1 MSDNP
6 FAEPDDS
13 DRTVFIP
20 APGGRR
26 AAAPASAAATPFHGD
41 PTPAAAAPADGPAE
55 IAVGGNPLLSAA
67 APLLQLLSRM
77 RNTVTAPDSGD
88 LRERAVGGLRRFE
101 QAARTGGV
109 GVDALRP
116 AHYAL
121 CAALDDVALATP
133 WGAEGAWA
141 AKSLVSTFHQQ
152 VRSGVEF
159 FTLLK
164 RLSQSPATSL
174 PVLELM
180 YFCLSL
186 GFMGQYRLSPRGP
199 AELDQVR
206 EELYTLIMRNR
217 AAADPTLSPHG
228 RGLDAPYRPRGAEV
242 PVWVGA
248 VAGLALIGGLY
259 GWSVVDL
266 GGRSDTVLER
276 ALTAPPP
283 RMPDITRSAPVTAP
297 APPVEPGALDRLRS
311 FLKPEIDAGLVSVV
325 GSEAVPDVRI
335 NNRGVFLS
343 GSAVVQPGVHA
354 LLGRIGAA
362 LKTEPGPVTVAGYT
376 DNQPIRTIKF
386 PSNFQLSQARA
397 EAAAE
402 LISAALAQPGR
413 ITSEGRADADPIG
426 DNKTAAGREAN
437 RRIEVILRRQQ

>member
-20 APGGRR
+20 TPGGRR
-26 AAAPASAAATPFHGD
+26 AAVAPAPSVPQPVVPVYAAAP
-41 PTPAAAAPADGPAE
+41 PADGPSE
-55 IAVGGNPLLSAA
+55 IAVGGNPLLAAA

-77 RNTVTAPDSGD
+77 RNTVTVPDPGD
-88 LRERAVGGLRRFE
+88 LRERAVAGLRSFE
-101 QAARTGGV
+101 QAARGASV
-109 GVDALRP
+109 GMDQLR
-116 AHYAL
+116 ASHFAL

-141 AKSLVSTFHQQ
+141 ARSLSSTFHQQ
-152 VRSGVEF
+152 TRSGAEF
-159 FTLLK
+159 FTVLK
-164 RLSQSPATSL
+164 RLSQSPGTML

-186 GFMGQYRLSPRGP
+186 GMMGQYRLSPRGP

-206 EELYTLIMRNR
+206 EELFSVIMRHR
-217 AAADPTLSPHG
+217 PAPDPTLSPHAK
-228 RGLDAPYRPRGAEV
+228 GLDAPYRPRGAEL
-242 PVWVGA
+242 PVWVAA

-266 GGRSDTVLER
+266 GRRSDAVLER
-276 ALTAPPP
+276 AVTAPPAS
-283 RMPDITRSAPVTAP
+283 MPEIARSAPVAP
-297 APPVEPGALDRLRS
+297 LAAPVEPGALDRLRT
-311 FLKPEIDAGLVSVV
+311 FLQPEIDRGLLSVV

-335 NNRGVFLS
+335 NNRGVFAS
-343 GSAVVQPGVHA
+343 GSAVVQPAVLG

-362 LKTEPGPVTVAGYT
+362 LRTEPGPVIVAGYT
-376 DNQPIRTIKF
+376 DNQPINTVKF

-397 EAAAE
+397 DAAAAVIGAS
-402 LISAALAQPGR
+402 LGQPGR
-413 ITSEGRADADPIG
+413 ITTQGRADADPLAS
-426 DNKTAAGREAN
+426 NATPAGREAN
-437 RRIEVILRRQQ
+437 RRIEVILRRQG

>member
-13 DRTVFIP
+13 DRTVFVP
-20 APGGRR
+20 TPGGRR
-26 AAAPASAAATPFHGD
+26 TAAPVPAT
-41 PTPAAAAPADGPAE
+41 AAPQPVIAARADGPAE
-55 IAVGGNPLLSAA
+55 IAVGGNALLSAA

-77 RNTVTAPDSGD
+77 RNTVSVPDAGE
-88 LRERAVGGLRRFE
+88 LRERAVAGLRRFE
-101 QAARTGGV
+101 QLARGGGV
-109 GVDALRP
+109 SVEALRP

-141 AKSLVSTFHQQ
+141 ARSLVSTFHQQ

-164 RLSQSPATSL
+164 RLSQSPGTML

-199 AELDQVR
+199 AELDTVR
-206 EELYTLIMRNR
+206 EELYAIIMRHR
-217 AAADPTLSPHG
+217 SAPDPTLSPHP

-242 PVWVGA
+242 PIWVGA

-266 GGRSDTVLER
+266 GDRSDVVLEH
-276 ALTAPPP
+276 AQAAPPT
-283 RMPDITRSAPVTAP
+283 RMPDIMRAAPVAAP
-297 APPVEPGALDRLRS
+297 APPAEPGALDRLRA
-311 FLKPEIDAGLVSVV
+311 FLKPEIDARLVSVV
-325 GSEAVPDVRI
+325 GSESTPDIRI
-335 NNRGVFLS
+335 NNRGVFAS

-354 LLGRIGAA
+354 LLARIGEA

-376 DNQPIRTIKF
+376 DNQPIRTVKF

-397 EAAAE
+397 DAAAS
-402 LISAALAQPGR
+402 LIGASLAQPGR
-413 ITSEGRADADPIG
+413 ITTEGRADADPIA
-426 DNKTAAGREAN
+426 DNKTSAGREAN
-437 RRIEVILRRQQ
+437 RRIEVILRRQS

>member
-26 AAAPASAAATPFHGD
+26 VAAATPA
-41 PTPAAAAPADGPAE
+41 PPPQPPPAPSFAATLAADGPAE
-55 IAVGGNPLLSAA
+55 IAVGANPLLAAA

-77 RNTVTAPDSGD
+77 RNTVTAPDPGD
-88 LRERAVGGLRRFE
+88 LRERAVSGLRGFE
-101 QAARTGGV
+101 QSARAAGV
-109 GVDALRP
+109 SLDQLRP
-116 AHYAL
+116 AHFAL
-121 CAALDDVALATP
+121 CASLDDVALATP

-141 AKSLVSTFHQQ
+141 ARSLGATFHQQ
-152 VRSGVEF
+152 VRSGAEF

-164 RLSQSPATSL
+164 RVSQAPGTML

-186 GFMGQYRLSPRGP
+186 GMMGQYRLSPRGP

-206 EELYTLIMRNR
+206 EELYALIMRHR
-217 AAADPTLSPHG
+217 SAPDPVLSPHAK
-228 RGLDAPYRPRGAEV
+228 GLDAPYKPRGTEI

-266 GGRSDTVLER
+266 GGKSSAVLER
-276 ALTAPPP
+276 AAAAPPP
-283 RMPDITRSAPVTAP
+283 RMPDIVRAAPVTAP
-297 APPVEPGALDRLRS
+297 AAPAEPGALDRLRT
-311 FLKPEIDAGLVSVV
+311 FLKPEIDAHLVSVV
-325 GSEAVPDVRI
+325 GSEAVPVVRI
-335 NNRGVFLS
+335 NNRGMFAS
-343 GSAVVQPGVHA
+343 GSAAVQPAVEH
-354 LLGRIGAA
+354 LLARIGAA
-362 LKTEPGPVTVAGYT
+362 LRTEPGPVTVAGYT
-376 DNQPIRTIKF
+376 DSQPIHTIKF

-397 EAAAE
+397 DAAAA
-402 LISAALAQPGR
+402 LIGASLGQPGR
-413 ITSEGRADADPIG
+413 ITAEGRGDADPIG
-426 DNKTAAGREAN
+426 DNEQN
-437 RRIEVILRRQQ
+437 RRIEVILRRQS